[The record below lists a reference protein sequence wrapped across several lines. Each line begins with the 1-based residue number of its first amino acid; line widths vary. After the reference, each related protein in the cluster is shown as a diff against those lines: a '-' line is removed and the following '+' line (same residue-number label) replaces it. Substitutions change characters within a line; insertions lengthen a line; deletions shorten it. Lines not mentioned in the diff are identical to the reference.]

1 MVRKN
6 NKKRSR
12 PNKGNRSGGGNNTNS
27 RGLQTYN
34 RHIVVTR
41 LESIFGRSEL
51 DNPYSRIHKYE
62 ASVFTNSTSS
72 NYTFTS
78 GSDIRFIAFSTIWN
92 ALNSV
97 GDLIGAFQYYTL
109 TGVTLQY
116 IPIATNVDQ
125 ALTTFLSPIIAN
137 FNDDIASPGNP
148 NNTRMA
154 SLISALIHPGTKL
167 VQTIKQFVSPV
178 NIMSQWD
185 TLMNI
190 KHNTSNSTP
199 GQGQLELGQQLTG
212 TFPVTPQLVGVLNV
226 HLHVIWEGPI
236 N

>member
-1 MVRKN
+1 MYKYKN
-6 NKKRSR
+6 NKKKMGKS
-12 PNKGNRSGGGNNTNS
+12 NKNNRSKGTNS
-27 RGLQTYN
+27 TGLQTFN
-34 RHIVVTR
+34 RNTVYTK

-62 ASVFTNSTSS
+62 GSVYTNSTSS

-78 GSDIRFIAFSTIWN
+78 GSDIRFLAFSTIWN
-92 ALNSV
+92 SLNSV
-97 GDLIGAFQYYTL
+97 SDLVGAFQYYTL

-137 FNDDIASPGNP
+137 FNDNIASPGNP
-148 NNTRMA
+148 NNVRMA

-167 VQTIKQFVSPV
+167 TQTIKQFVSPV

-185 TLMNI
+185 SLMNI

-212 TFPVTPQLVGVLNV
+212 TFPTTPQLVGVLNV
-226 HLHVIWEGPI
+226 HLHVVWEGPI